1 MSYPLKRGSIV
12 YKRLVAGGLA
22 IILSGCTL
30 FSDGYSV
37 KIHKEEQESDY
48 SSVYA
53 EIVEF
58 DGFKNK
64 EYQSELN
71 MSTEENIAKA
81 IKSFDTL
88 ALEAKETLPKGVK
101 SALNITQKIKRNTTD
116 IISFITEVYTYTGGA
131 HGTTVWEPKT
141 IDVTSENPHNLKLNE
156 LFSDKD
162 YMTNLNAIISAMVEE
177 NPEKYGELW
186 ARPEITTENQ
196 NRFYMTDTD
205 LVIFFPPYELSY
217 YAKGFIEF
225 PIPLQKLN
233 TILKDRYKTTK

>member
-22 IILSGCTL
+22 IILSGCAV
-30 FSDGYSV
+30 FNDGYSV
-37 KIHKEEQESDY
+37 KIHKEEMETGY

-53 EIVEF
+53 EVIEF

-64 EYQSELN
+64 EYESELN
-71 MSTEENIAKA
+71 MSTEEEVSNA
-81 IKSFDTL
+81 IKSFDAL

-116 IISFITEVYTYTGGA
+116 LISFITEIYTYTGGA

-141 IDVTSENPHNLKLNE
+141 IDVTSENPHNLKLGE
-156 LFSDKD
+156 LFSDKE
-162 YMTNLNAIISAMVEE
+162 YLSKLNAIINDMVKE

-186 ARPEITTENQ
+186 AKPEITAENE
-196 NRFYMTDTD
+196 NRFYLTDTD

-217 YAKGFIEF
+217 YAKGFNEF
-225 PIPLQKLN
+225 PIPLEKLN
-233 TILKDRYKTTK
+233 PILKEKYKTTK

>member
-30 FSDGYSV
+30 FSDGYSA
-37 KIHKEEQESDY
+37 KIQKEEQESDY

-53 EIVEF
+53 EIIEF

-64 EYQSELN
+64 EYESELN
-71 MSTEENIAKA
+71 MSVREDVEKA
-81 IKSFDTL
+81 IKSFDSL
-88 ALEAKETLPKGVK
+88 ALEAKESLPKGVK
-101 SALNITQKIKRNTTD
+101 SALSITQKVKRNTTD

-131 HGTTVWEPKT
+131 HGSTEWAPVTV
-141 IDVTSENPHNLKLNE
+141 DVTSENPHNLKLSE

-162 YMTNLNAIISAMVEE
+162 YIAKLNAVIAKMVEE

-186 ARPEITTENQ
+186 ARPEITEENK

-225 PIPLQKLN
+225 AIPYDRLNPILN
-233 TILKDRYKTTK
+233 DRYKTTK

>member
-53 EIVEF
+53 EIIEF

-71 MSTEENIAKA
+71 MSTEEDISKA
-81 IKSFDTL
+81 IKSFDAL
-88 ALEAKETLPKGVK
+88 ALEAKEALPKGVK

-116 IISFITEVYTYTGGA
+116 IISFITEIYTYTGGA
-131 HGTTVWEPKT
+131 HGTTAWEPKT
-141 IDVTSENPHNLKLNE
+141 VDVTSQNPHNLKLNE

-162 YMTNLNAIISAMVEE
+162 YMTKLNAIISAMVEE
-177 NPEKYGELW
+177 NAEKYGELW
-186 ARPEITTENQ
+186 AKPEITAENE

-225 PIPLQKLN
+225 PIPLEKLN
-233 TILKDRYKTTK
+233 PILKDRYKTTK

>member
-53 EIVEF
+53 EIIEF
-58 DGFKNK
+58 DGFKK
-64 EYQSELN
+64 KGYQSELN
-71 MSTEENIAKA
+71 MSTEEDVAKA
-81 IKSFDTL
+81 IKSFDAL
-88 ALEAKETLPKGVK
+88 ALEAKESLPKGVK

-116 IISFITEVYTYTGGA
+116 IISFITEIYTYTGGA

-162 YMTNLNAIISAMVEE
+162 YMTKLNAIISAMVEE

-186 ARPEITTENQ
+186 ARPEITAENE

>member
-22 IILSGCTL
+22 IILSGCAM

-53 EIVEF
+53 EIIEF

-64 EYQSELN
+64 GYQSELN
-71 MSTEENIAKA
+71 MSTEEDVAKA
-81 IKSFDTL
+81 IKSFDAL
-88 ALEAKETLPKGVK
+88 ALEAKETLPNGVK

-162 YMTNLNAIISAMVEE
+162 YMTKLNAIISAMVEE

-186 ARPEITTENQ
+186 ARPEITAENE

-225 PIPLQKLN
+225 PIPFEKLN

>member
-22 IILSGCTL
+22 VILSGCTL

-37 KIHKEEQESDY
+37 KIQKEEQESDY

-53 EIVEF
+53 EIIEF

-71 MSTEENIAKA
+71 MSVHDDVDNA
-81 IKSFDTL
+81 IKSFDAL
-88 ALEAKETLPKGVK
+88 AMEAKESLPKGVK
-101 SALNITQKIKRNTTD
+101 SALSITQKVKRNTTD

-131 HGTTVWEPKT
+131 HGTTEWVPVT
-141 IDVTSENPHNLKLNE
+141 VDVTSEKPHNLKLGE
-156 LFSDKD
+156 LFSDSNYITK
-162 YMTNLNAIISAMVEE
+162 LNAIIAKMVEE

-186 ARPEITTENQ
+186 AKPEITEENE

-225 PIPLQKLN
+225 NIPYDRLNPILN
-233 TILKDRYKTTK
+233 DRYKTTK

>member
-22 IILSGCTL
+22 VILSGCAL

-37 KIHKEEQESDY
+37 KTQKEEQESDY

-53 EIVEF
+53 EVIEF

-64 EYQSELN
+64 EYESELN
-71 MSTEENIAKA
+71 MAVREDVEEA
-81 IKSFDTL
+81 IKSFDAL
-88 ALEAKETLPKGVK
+88 ALEAKESLPKGVK
-101 SALNITQKIKRNTTD
+101 SALSITQKVKRNTTD

-131 HGTTVWEPKT
+131 HGTTLWIPVT
-141 IDVTSENPHNLKLNE
+141 VNVTSENPHNLKLSE

-162 YMTNLNAIISAMVEE
+162 YISKLNAVIAKMVEE

-186 ARPEITTENQ
+186 AKPEITSENE
-196 NRFYMTDTD
+196 NRFYMTDTE

-225 PIPLQKLN
+225 AIPYERIAP
-233 TILKDRYKTTK
+233 ILKDRYKTTK